1 MEANAYKPGNY
12 LNFDNNF
19 LAIFKDALSG
29 DPKALDMPEIR
40 SLGMD
45 NIKAAL
51 EWLQTVDLN
60 GDYKNLLANEGW
72 RLAYKRKPPT
82 PEEFLTYDWI
92 GGQCEGLWPNVKKA
106 FIEFMDPN
114 PLNPKRGLALS
125 TSIGWGK
132 DQPVDAKVVIDK
144 TIDIELEDGNVL
156 HIPSN
161 DVLDLLEDRKEVKIK
176 ANKLLDM
183 DLVNIDF
190 PQKERNSAKIKRVGY
205 TYKYKTIGEFKI
217 GDEVVTE
224 EGDRSHVLNILETGK
239 RDVYKLTLSNGK
251 SFETSESHVTTV
263 LFRYSPER
271 PDKKVYDTLT
281 TKYIKDHLGQFLF
294 EIPTDDTYRYKD
306 MDYIQHIEALPVH
319 EYEPVDDEFLIPIKE
334 KDPGKVYIEK
344 IEKLEDQ
351 KTCRCLQLSD
361 PMGWYLTEDGIFT
374 HNSLLTNLCMSY
386 IITLFGLMRE
396 PHKILGH
403 SAMTSYSQPYGTLV
417 QLKDNS
423 WKPIECLIV
432 GDELKPILDEESRVT
447 TIIEQGEQ
455 DTYELDFGNNKR
467 IQCSLGHW
475 WLLWDFETN
484 KYVKIQTR
492 DFIENKDR
500 YGVPELEDLKKDRD
514 LIIECHKQFEKDHT
528 PLIQFGFEFVKS

>member
-1 MEANAYKPGNY
+1 MSSSFDFKAAKQYNPGAFET
-12 LNFDNNF
+12 FDNN
-19 LAIFKDALSG
+19 LG
-29 DPKALDMPEIR
+29 DMLVDLLNGDESVLNLPEVQ
-40 SLGMD
+40 SLGAD

-51 EWLQTVDLN
+51 QWLQTADIN
-60 GDYKNLLANEGW
+60 GDYKDLLANEGW
-72 RLAYKRKPPT
+72 RLMYRRKPPT
-82 PEEFLTYDWI
+82 PEEFLTWEFI
-92 GGQCEGLWPNVKKA
+92 GQQSEGLWPNVRKA
-106 FIEFMDPN
+106 FVEFMDLN

-132 DQPVDAKVVIDK
+132 DQPVDAKVVVDK
-144 TIDIELEDGNVL
+144 TIDIELEDGKVL

-161 DVLDLLEDRKEVKIK
+161 DVIDLLENGKEIKVK

-190 PQKERNSAKIKRVGY
+190 SQPMISKYKIKRVSY
-205 TYKYKTIGEFKI
+205 TYKYKTIGDFKI

-271 PDKKVYDTLT
+271 PNKKVYDTLT
-281 TKYIKDHLGQFLF
+281 TKYIKDHLDQYLF
-294 EIPTDDTYRYKD
+294 EIPTDETYRYAD

-334 KDPGKVYIEK
+334 KDPNKIYIEK

-374 HNSLLTNLCMSY
+374 HNSLLTNLCMAY
-386 IITLFGLMRE
+386 EIALFSMMRE
-396 PHKILGH
+396 PFKILGH
-403 SAMTSYSQPYGTLV
+403 SQPVYEKVKLPNGKYTTIGD
-417 QLKDNS
+417 LKIGMKIAGVTCKES
-423 WKPIECLIV
+423 EV
-432 GDELKPILDEESRVT
+432 LD
-447 TIIEQGEQ
+447 IIEQGQ
-455 DTYELDFGNNKR
+455 KDTYELEFENGLSCR
-467 IQCSLGHW
+467 CSMDH
-475 WLLWDFETN
+475 LWTVFDSKED
-484 KYVKIQTR
+484 KYVVLPLKSI
-492 DFIENKDR
+492 IEDQERYCFPEEEDCIKDR
-500 YGVPELEDLKKDRD
+500 AKILEAE
-514 LIIECHKQFEKDHT
+514 ITFS
-528 PLIQFGFEFVKS
+528 GA